1 MMKNAFRKKTQLH
14 NSNSAELAEIS
25 FRERFGTH
33 TADTMQMYNM
43 KYLFSRGKT
52 SLLY

>member
-25 FRERFGTH
+25 FRKHSGTH
-33 TADTMQMYNM
+33 TADAI
-43 KYLFSRGKT
+43 
-52 SLLY
+52 